1 MPSSDVM
8 TTVASKLHV
17 ELPAPAVRARAID
30 EARAAAAVSELL
42 EALGLD
48 PHDDRLADTP
58 RRVARMFAE
67 LLSPEPFRPTTFPND
82 AGYDELVMVSGIP
95 FTALCEHHLL
105 PFRGVAHVGYLPDDR
120 IVGVSK
126 LARLVEAFA
135 RRPQVQE
142 RLTAQI
148 ADWLRHHLAPCG
160 VGVVV
165 EAEHLCMSIRGVRSH
180 GARTVTSALHGRV
193 REDPAARREFLE
205 LARTGT

>member
-1 MPSSDVM
+1 MSA
-8 TTVASKLHV
+8 VAP
-17 ELPAPAVRARAID
+17 ELRDPPGLEPPAPAVYARSID
-30 EARAAAAVSELL
+30 EERAAAAVSDLL
-42 EALGLD
+42 RALGLD
-48 PHDDRLADTP
+48 LTDGGLADTP
-58 RRVARMFAE
+58 RRVARMFTE

-82 AGYDELVMVSGIP
+82 AGYDELVMVSGIA

-105 PFRGVAHVGYLPDDR
+105 PFRGVAHVAYLPDER

-142 RLTAQI
+142 RMTAQI
-148 ADWLRHHLAPCG
+148 ADWLRNHLAPSG
-160 VGVVV
+160 VGVVL
-165 EAEHLCMSIRGVRSH
+165 EAEHLCMSIRGVRSP

-193 REDPAARREFLE
+193 REDPATRREFLE